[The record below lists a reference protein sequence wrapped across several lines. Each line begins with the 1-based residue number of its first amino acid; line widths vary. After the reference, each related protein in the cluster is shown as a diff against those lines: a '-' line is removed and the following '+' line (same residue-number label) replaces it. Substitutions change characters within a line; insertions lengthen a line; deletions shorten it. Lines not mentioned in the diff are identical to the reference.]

1 MEAVLQLTLSPKW
14 ASWDVFSCFRAKV
27 QPCLQR
33 GGAVQLKLL
42 RHGDS
47 MAYQTQ
53 SWKALSALGAVSGS
67 TANVW
72 GQPHQC
78 QSSFLDLHPLPT
90 ISIERWWLLRQLA
103 QLLTAVAAENI
114 LIPTYH
120 PRGEDGVLHSLGWA
134 WVCVHC
140 FCHLPLQ
147 NSLPPSTPWL
157 PNSHSELW
165 QRSVPSWP
173 SPTSGTLLPCSSWSP
188 ACSCSLRVIGK
199 SGSFQ
204 TCDDSNCW

>member
-14 ASWDVFSCFRAKV
+14 ASWDVFSCFRAKA

-67 TANVW
+67 AANVW

-103 QLLTAVAAENI
+103 QLLTAVAAKNI

-134 WVCVHC
+134 WCLCTASATSLSKILCHPAPHDCPTPTLSCDRGVCH
-140 FCHLPLQ
+140 HGLAQPLA
-147 NSLPPSTPWL
+147 
-157 PNSHSELW
+157 
-165 QRSVPSWP
+165 
-173 SPTSGTLLPCSSWSP
+173 PCYLAAHGAQHAAA
-188 ACSCSLRVIGK
+188 ACG
-199 SGSFQ
+199 
-204 TCDDSNCW
+204 W